1 MNNIKELSLDEIAMV
16 SGGNANGNFERNT
29 NFSGSKGGAP
39 ATSANNAGIGMILG
53 TAGALIAGATP
64 PGIVAAAVIGGITA
78 ALPSTSGS
86 ASNNK
91 GGGWHDTNPG
101 GMVGECRW

>member
-16 SGGNANGNFERNT
+16 S
-29 NFSGSKGGAP
+29 
-39 ATSANNAGIGMILG
+39 
-53 TAGALIAGATP
+53 
-64 PGIVAAAVIGGITA
+64 GGITA